1 MAALNIIPQTNVR
14 AEDIRDT
21 LASHGGTVGNDIASF
36 FKEAAKINK
45 WSFYKPYSYPKDFG
59 ITDTEI
65 YSIDCGMT
73 FNVYPTPAST
83 VAALNTGTVW
93 RYNLPTGG
101 ASSPYRLGDFRGYNP
116 NTKEWFGV
124 TVHGGAQ
131 AVTVTTPQNIRDV
144 ADRMPNFKGQIPASG
159 GLRGE
164 YFLTLL
170 FYDGSGTLHSV
181 GLADMVDVVSG
192 TNAYGGNLSTKIPS
206 GSYYAALGV
215 SSFATVGSV
224 GTMYSSQSAWTS
236 QWDFKCLSDTWGA
249 FSVTSAADLYNGY
262 LDNTVV
268 TATPNYTVY
277 SEGAG
282 FYTFEGGASLTV
294 TNSNSTALTYKV
306 VTTLQSGK
314 ESATTTDT
322 IYVGKSSSATKTV
335 SCPTIM
341 VQATSARLTV
351 AVTFESATTS
361 KSWSGT
367 ISK

>member
-1 MAALNIIPQTNVR
+1 MASLNIIPQTNIK

-21 LASHGGTVGNDIASF
+21 LAAHGGTVTNNIASF
-36 FKEAAKINK
+36 FKSAAKINK
-45 WSFYKPYSYPKDFG
+45 WSFYKPYSYAKDFG

-73 FNVYPTPAST
+73 FNIYTTPAST
-83 VAALNTGTVW
+83 IAALASGEVW
-93 RYNLPTGG
+93 TYNLPTGG
-101 ASSPYRLGDFRGYNP
+101 ASSPFRLGDFRGYNP
-116 NTKEWFGV
+116 NTEEWFRV

-144 ADRMPNFKGQIPASG
+144 ADRMPNFKGQIPSSG

-170 FYDGSGTLHSV
+170 LYDEGGTLHYV

-192 TNAYGGNLSTKIPS
+192 TNTYGCNLSTGIPS

-215 SSFATVGSV
+215 SSFATTGSV
-224 GTMYSSQSAWTS
+224 GTMKSGQTAWTS
-236 QWDFKCLSDTWGA
+236 PWDFKCLSDTWGSFA
-249 FSVTSAADLYNGY
+249 VTSASDIYNGY
-262 LDNTVV
+262 LTNTVV
-268 TATPNYTVY
+268 TASPSYTVY
-277 SEGAG
+277 SESAG
-282 FYTFEGGASLTV
+282 FYTFEGSASLTV
-294 TNSNSTALTYKV
+294 TNRNSTALTYKV
-306 VTTLQSGK
+306 TTTLQSGK

-322 IYVGKSSSATKTV
+322 IYVGKNSSATKTV

-341 VQATSARLTV
+341 VQATTARLTV

-361 KSWSGT
+361 KAWSCT